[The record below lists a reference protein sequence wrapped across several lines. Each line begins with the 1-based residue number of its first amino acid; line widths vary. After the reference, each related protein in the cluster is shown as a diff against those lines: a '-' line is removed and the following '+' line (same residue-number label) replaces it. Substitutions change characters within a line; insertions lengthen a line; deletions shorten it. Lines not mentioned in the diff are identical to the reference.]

1 MPLEFNDASQIFEEK
16 VPIPCHFSAQGCQRI
31 DFFTTW
37 ENVFSSK
44 LYLRFI
50 FRRSRFQSA
59 DPQTIFWSETAISN
73 PEAIAIF
80 QGNVTSNR
88 MCSGKAQITFLYFDT
103 QPLLYNSV
111 ASVAGL

>member
-1 MPLEFNDASQIFEEK
+1 M
-16 VPIPCHFSAQGCQRI
+16 
-31 DFFTTW
+31 
-37 ENVFSSK
+37 FSSK

-80 QGNVTSNR
+80 QGNVTSNS

-103 QPLLYNSV
+103 QPLLYTVVSIAWALQQSSQSILCSRPRTQNYPRRTGPPSIYIEI
-111 ASVAGL
+111 